1 MKGRMKGGTK
11 TAVVASVLIGLLAL
25 AVAGAVYA
33 WVRIGAV
40 EIGLPGILA
49 MTAGIVFSLA
59 LGMGLMWLVF
69 RSERDRKD
77 DC

>member
-1 MKGRMKGGTK
+1 MKGGMK
-11 TAVVASVLIGLLAL
+11 TAVVAAVLIALLAL
-25 AVAGAVYA
+25 AAAGAVFA
-33 WVRIGAV
+33 WVRIGDV
-40 EIGLPGILA
+40 EMSLAGILA

-77 DC
+77 DD